1 MKIGIFGGTFDPV
14 HIGHLI
20 IAERFCEIMCLDKC
34 LFVPTYLS
42 PFKIEQNPIIP
53 IEIRLKLLELAIRTN
68 PLFEIEDYEIK
79 SQQISYTID
88 TINFLQSK
96 YPADEL
102 YLLIGADQAKDFH
115 NWKDYKEI
123 MLKANICIARR
134 ILDYELNIFPFELY
148 LNKDLM
154 KVYKLSTP
162 VIEISSTDIR
172 ERIKEGKS
180 VEYLLPA
187 NVYNYIKENNIYK

>member
-20 IAERFCEIMCLDKC
+20 IAERFCEIMELDKC
-34 LFVPTYLS
+34 LFVPSYLS
-42 PFKIEQNPIIP
+42 PFKIEKNPIIP
-53 IEIRLKLLELAIRTN
+53 IEIRLKMLELAIDSN
-68 PLFEIEDYEIK
+68 PIFEIETYEI
-79 SQQISYTID
+79 SRQEVSYTID
-88 TINFLQSK
+88 TIKYLQSK
-96 YPADEL
+96 YPNDEL

-123 MLKANICIARR
+123 MLRANICIARR

-162 VIEISSTDIR
+162 VIEISSTEIR

>member
-42 PFKIEQNPIIP
+42 PFKTEQNPIIP

-88 TINFLQSK
+88 TINFLQAK

-115 NWKDYKEI
+115 LWKDFKEI
-123 MLKANICIARR
+123 MS
-134 ILDYELNIFPFELY
+134 ILHLCVAKRGIDYELNVYPFELY
-148 LNKDLM
+148 LNNNSKQI
-154 KVYKLSTP
+154 YKLNTP
-162 VIEISSTDIR
+162 IIEISSTEIR
-172 ERIKEGKS
+172 ERIKEGKT
-180 VEYLLPA
+180 VEYLLSA
-187 NVYNYIKENNIYK
+187 NVYNFIKDNNIYK